1 MPAGVVRKA
10 VETALIDKYGAGQWI
25 LSPSDVAFYFNREL
39 IRQKKLDA
47 AEVERT
53 AADAAR
59 AVAHVFRVYTREMLM
74 HGAVDPEVGSQVMN
88 GFYAPRSPDV
98 YVLLEPYWLYGS
110 KGTTHST
117 TFSYDAHVPVIFMG
131 PGIKPGRF
139 NRQISVNDVAPTL
152 ATYLDIETPSGS
164 VGRCLAE
171 ILF

>member
-1 MPAGVVRKA
+1 M
-10 VETALIDKYGAGQWI
+10 
-25 LSPSDVAFYFNREL
+25 
-39 IRQKKLDA
+39 
-47 AEVERT
+47 ERA
-53 AADAAR
+53 AADAVR
-59 AVAHVFRVYTREMLM
+59 RVPRVFRVYPGDLLASGVAME
-74 HGAVDPEVGSQVMN
+74 EQVGRRVMN

-110 KGTTHST
+110 RGTTHGT

-139 NRQISVNDVAPTL
+139 NQQISVNDVAPTL

-171 ILF
+171 ILN